1 MVCVKI
7 AVGFNEDDLRCLA
20 GPRSFERSQG
30 YRDAVSGLEVEDGR
44 FCARVQGTAVYEV
57 EITADD
63 VEGLSG
69 LCDCP
74 YGQEGNFCKHCVAVG
89 LAILNRAWDVPRHRS
104 AAASRAKGL
113 TQWLESLP
121 REELLAL
128 VREQVERDRELRRRL
143 ELRAATARRD
153 DPVVRERVLAL
164 LDPAP
169 FAGYGHVEYA
179 DAHAYGQQASEA
191 VAALRTLIAD
201 GRAALAVTLAREAM
215 AALHRT
221 YEDIDDSSGSVGSV
235 AEELAQAHLEACR
248 AARSDPLETAEW
260 LARHLLGSD
269 YDAFDADP
277 YDYREVLGTDGLARL
292 RQLADRAW
300 RSKPSGWAEKYLMER
315 LVKAA
320 GNVDQLIAVYA
331 ADLSPT
337 GETHLAIAH
346 ELEGAGRLDEALE
359 WAERG
364 LRELTEPHRGG
375 SDLEDYLCGHYATA
389 GRPARATA
397 VRRDGFRAR
406 RSLAAYRLLRECA
419 RAEGVWERERP
430 AALGLLREDAARSRS
445 SWYGGP
451 VLIDA
456 LIDDG
461 DLESA
466 WRAAAEGPATPH
478 QWLTLADLVRKDRP
492 ADALTVYL
500 RLLAPLKKVTGDA
513 NYQQIARLLLGAR
526 ECHQRLGSP
535 EEFVDYVTALRAEQK
550 RKRNLMKVLDQ
561 HGL

>member
-1 MVCVKI
+1 MVRVKI
-7 AVGFNEDDLRCLA
+7 SVGFGEEDLRRLS
-20 GPRSFERSQG
+20 GSRSFERGQG
-30 YRDAVSGLEVEDGR
+30 YRDAVSRLEVEEGR
-44 FCARVQGTAVYEV
+44 FCARVQGTEAYEV

-69 LCDCP
+69 ACDCP

-89 LAILNRAWDVPRHRS
+89 LAILHRASDVPRQRS

-113 TQWLESLP
+113 AQWLESLP

-128 VREQVERDRELRRRL
+128 VREQAERDRELRRRL

-169 FAGYGHVEYA
+169 FASYGYVEYA

-215 AALHRT
+215 AALHGA
-221 YEDIDDSSGSVGSV
+221 YEDIDDSSGSVGFV
-235 AEELAQAHLEACR
+235 AEDLAAAHLEACR
-248 AARSDPLETAEW
+248 AARPDPLETAEW

-269 YDAFDADP
+269 YDVFDTDP

-300 RSKPSGWAEKYLMER
+300 RRKPSGWAEKYLKER
-315 LVKAA
+315 LAKAA
-320 GNVDQLIAVYA
+320 GDVDELIAVHA

-337 GETHLAIAH
+337 GDTHLTIAR
-346 ELEGAGRLDEALE
+346 ELEAAGRPDEALE

-375 SDLEDYLCGHYATA
+375 SDLEDHLCERYAAA
-389 GRPARATA
+389 GRPGARSPRTGCCAS
-397 VRRDGFRAR
+397 AR
-406 RSLAAYRLLRECA
+406 RPRAPGSASA
-419 RAEGVWERERP
+419 RRP
-430 AALGLLREDAARSRS
+430 WNCSARTR
-445 SWYGGP
+445 P
-451 VLIDA
+451 VPA
-456 LIDDG
+456 PP
-461 DLESA
+461 
-466 WRAAAEGPATPH
+466 GPAGPCWSTP
-478 QWLTLADLVRKDRP
+478 
-492 ADALTVYL
+492 
-500 RLLAPLKKVTGDA
+500 
-513 NYQQIARLLLGAR
+513 
-526 ECHQRLGSP
+526 
-535 EEFVDYVTALRAEQK
+535 
-550 RKRNLMKVLDQ
+550 
-561 HGL
+561 

>member
-1 MVCVKI
+1 MKI
-7 AVGFNEDDLRCLA
+7 YVGFSETDLRRLA
-20 GPRSFERSQG
+20 GPRSFERGQG
-30 YRDAVSGLEVEDGR
+30 YRDAVSRLEVEDGW
-44 FCARVQGTAVYEV
+44 FSARVQGTEVYEV
-57 EITADD
+57 EITVDGA
-63 VEGLSG
+63 GALSG
-69 LCDCP
+69 ACSCP

-89 LAILNRAWDVPRHRS
+89 LAVLNRASDVPRQRS
-104 AAASRAKGL
+104 AAASRTKGL
-113 TQWLESLP
+113 ARWLESLP

-128 VREQVERDRELRRRL
+128 VREQVERDRGLRRRL

-164 LDPAP
+164 LDPTP
-169 FAGYGHVEYA
+169 FASYGYVECA
-179 DAHAYGQQASEA
+179 DAHAYAQQASEA
-191 VAALRTLIAD
+191 VTALRTLTSD

-235 AEELAQAHLEACR
+235 AEELSEAHLEACR
-248 AARSDPLETAEW
+248 SACPDPLETAEW

-269 YDAFDADP
+269 YDAFDTDP
-277 YDYREVLGTDGLARL
+277 YDYRESLGTDGLARL
-292 RQLADRAW
+292 RQLAAEAW
-300 RSKPSGWAEKYLMER
+300 RRKPSGWAEKYLMER
-315 LVKAA
+315 LVKST
-320 GNVDQLIAVYA
+320 GNVDELIAVHA

-337 GETHLAIAH
+337 GDTHLTIAH
-346 ELEGAGRLDEALE
+346 ELEAAGRPGEALE

-375 SDLEDYLCGHYATA
+375 SALEDYLCERYTAA
-389 GRPARATA
+389 GRPARATS

-406 RSLAAYRLLRECA
+406 RTLAAYRLLRECA
-419 RAEGVWERERP
+419 RADGTWERERP
-430 AALGLLREDAARSRS
+430 AALELLREDAARSRPR
-445 SWYGGP
+445 WYGAP

-461 DLESA
+461 DLATA
-466 WRAAAEGPATPH
+466 WQTAMEGRATEH

-492 ADALTVYL
+492 ADALPVYL
-500 RLLAPLKKVTGDA
+500 RLIEPLKKVTGNA

-526 ECHQRLGSP
+526 ECHRRLGTRQ
-535 EEFVDYVTALRAEQK
+535 EFAAYLTALRAEQK

>member
-1 MVCVKI
+1 MKI
-7 AVGFNEDDLRCLA
+7 SVGFSEDDLRRLS
-20 GPRSFERSQG
+20 GPRSYERGQG
-30 YRDAVSGLEVEDGR
+30 YRDAVSSLEVEEGR
-44 FCARVQGTAVYEV
+44 FCARVQGTEVYEV
-57 EITADD
+57 EITAD
-63 VEGLSG
+63 GAGALAG
-69 LCDCP
+69 ACDCP

-89 LAILNRAWDVPRHRS
+89 LAVLHRASHVPRQRS
-104 AAASRAKGL
+104 AAASRTRGL
-113 TQWLESLP
+113 AQWLESLS

-128 VREQVERDRELRRRL
+128 VREQIERDRELRRRL

-169 FAGYGHVEYA
+169 FASYGYVEYA
-179 DAHAYGQQASEA
+179 DAHAYARQAAEA
-191 VAALRTLIAD
+191 VTALRTLTAD
-201 GRAALAVTLAREAM
+201 GRAASAVTLAREAM

-235 AEELAQAHLEACR
+235 AEDLAAAHLEACR
-248 AARSDPLETAEW
+248 AARPDPLETAEW

-269 YDAFDADP
+269 YDAFDTDP

-300 RSKPSGWAEKYLMER
+300 RRKPSGWAEKYLMER
-315 LVKAA
+315 LVKSS
-320 GNVDQLIAVYA
+320 GNVDELIAVHA

-337 GETHLAIAH
+337 GDTHLTIAR
-346 ELEGAGRLDEALE
+346 ELEAAGRPDEALE

-364 LRELTEPHRGG
+364 LRELAEPHRGG
-375 SDLEDYLCGHYATA
+375 SALEDYLCERHTAA

-406 RSLAAYRLLRECA
+406 RTIAAYRLLRECA
-419 RAEGVWERERP
+419 RAEGTWERERP
-430 AALGLLREDAARSRS
+430 EALELLREDAARSRPTWS
-445 SWYGGP
+445 GGP

-456 LIDDG
+456 LTDDG
-461 DLESA
+461 DLETA
-466 WRAAAEGPATPH
+466 WQAATEATATPR
-478 QWLTLADLVRKDRP
+478 QWQTLADLVRKDRP
-492 ADALTVYL
+492 AEALPVYW
-500 RLLAPLKKVTGDA
+500 RLIEPLKKITGDA

-526 ECHQRLGSP
+526 ECHQRLGTAG
-535 EEFVDYVTALRAEQK
+535 EFARCVTALRAEQK